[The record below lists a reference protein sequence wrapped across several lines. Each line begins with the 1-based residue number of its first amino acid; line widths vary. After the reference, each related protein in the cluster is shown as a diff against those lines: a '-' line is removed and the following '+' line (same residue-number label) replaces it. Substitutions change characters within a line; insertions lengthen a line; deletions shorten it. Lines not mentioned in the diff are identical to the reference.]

1 MQASSITVVLS
12 QVNFHWI
19 TWKLYFEGKN
29 VPFHLA
35 ASHVWLLCSSGCCS
49 AVCLCSHVNVSWMS
63 LHLKYSDNTWCRIAK
78 GSFFTSHHQWKQLWV
93 LKNIT
98 AWMCGWV
105 ETRDI
110 VVSLRWGMLCG
121 TPHCHI
127 ILWTRKEMTGQH
139 QQGNLLCK
147 RTSCTMPGTLM
158 ASVPS
163 GPKIAKRMRRQ
174 NSFSSVQGI
183 DFKYTVNT
191 LTDSKG
197 REQRSARLQNDP
209 HS

>member
-1 MQASSITVVLS
+1 MQQRKRL
-12 QVNFHWI
+12 
-19 TWKLYFEGKN
+19 
-29 VPFHLA
+29 
-35 ASHVWLLCSSGCCS
+35 
-49 AVCLCSHVNVSWMS
+49 
-63 LHLKYSDNTWCRIAK
+63 
-78 GSFFTSHHQWKQLWV
+78 FFTSHHQWKQLWV

-110 VVSLRWGMLCG
+110 VVPLRWSMLCG

-127 ILWTRKEMTGQH
+127 ILWTREEMTGQH

-147 RTSCTMPGTLM
+147 GTSCTMPGTLM

-163 GPKIAKRMRRQ
+163 GPKIAKRTRRQ
-174 NSFSSVQGI
+174 NSFCSVQGI

-191 LTDSKG
+191 LTDSKSYPQFCLLTFKMIDNLSG
-197 REQRSARLQNDP
+197 FVQWHRKINGTTSL
-209 HS
+209 HFFV